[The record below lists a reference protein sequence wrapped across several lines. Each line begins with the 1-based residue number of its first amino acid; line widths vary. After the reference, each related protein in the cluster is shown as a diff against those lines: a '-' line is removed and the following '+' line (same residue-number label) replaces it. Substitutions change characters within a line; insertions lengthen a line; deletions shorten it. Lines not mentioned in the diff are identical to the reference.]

1 MTIAPSPPDAVASQ
15 AEAPPVAPP
24 TPPRP
29 GPLTVAVAMS
39 GSFLA
44 MLDTTI
50 VNVSLHAT
58 SAEFG
63 GIGSVQWVLTSYL
76 LALVATMPAT
86 AWLTSRFGPKRVFV
100 TALTVFMLGSAACA
114 LSPTL
119 VSLVAARAVAGG
131 AAGVLLPA
139 ATVLLTYGQ
148 PLEQLGKVQA
158 LNGSVMML
166 APLLGPAAGGVLV
179 AAWGWPAVYAI
190 NVPLCLA
197 IVVVAV
203 LKVARADHR
212 ETKPLDVPGLLAIV
226 LGTTG
231 LVMAIGSFSHGV
243 SPTSKEFLVPLGFG
257 VAGVIGFVVREL
269 RAEHPLLN
277 LGLFGIGV
285 YRMAALNIAFLGF
298 LLYAPMVLIPL
309 YFEAARD
316 ESAILTGLLISVGG
330 VGVVAASRICRWL
343 MPKILCARTM
353 LIGIA
358 LTIAATVPMLMLTE
372 TTSYYVVCAA
382 LVVRGVGTGMT
393 IVPAMTAAFMSIKAT
408 QIPDAAAQL
417 NLVQRIGGTFAA
429 AVMMVVLGHQAIVH
443 KGLTAPA
450 FANSFTVLLA
460 TSALTLFPAV
470 ALLRAELKAKKAQT
484 T

>member
-1 MTIAPSPPDAVASQ
+1 MTLAPSPPESVADP
-15 AEAPPVAPP
+15 AEAPPQ
-24 TPPRP
+24 TPPPP
-29 GPLTVAVAMS
+29 GPLTVAVAVS

-58 SAEFG
+58 SARFG
-63 GIGSVQWVLTSYL
+63 DIGSVQWVLTSYL

-100 TALTVFMLGSAACA
+100 TALTIFMLGSAACA

-119 VSLVAARAVAGG
+119 ASLVAGRAVAGG

-166 APLLGPAAGGVLV
+166 APLLGPAAGGLLV
-179 AAWGWPAVYAI
+179 AGWGWPGVYAI
-190 NVPLCLA
+190 NVPLCLVIL
-197 IVVVAV
+197 IVAAV
-203 LKVARADHR
+203 KVARDR
-212 ETKPLDVPGLLAIV
+212 GGQTTPLDVRGLLAIV

-243 SPTSKEFLVPLGFG
+243 SLTSKEFLVPLGVG
-257 VAGVIGFVVREL
+257 VGGVVGFVIREL
-269 RAEHPLLN
+269 RAEHPLLD
-277 LGLFGIGV
+277 LRLFGIGV

-309 YFEAARD
+309 YFEAARG
-316 ESAILTGLLISVGG
+316 ESAVLTGLLVSVGG
-330 VGVVAASRICRWL
+330 VGVVVAGRVCRWL

-353 LIGIA
+353 LIGIG
-358 LTIAATVPMLMLTE
+358 LTIAATVPMLMLTAS
-372 TTSYYVVCAA
+372 TSYYLVCAA
-382 LVVRGVGTGMT
+382 LVVRGIGTGLT
-393 IVPAMTAAFMSIKAT
+393 IVPAMTAAFMSIKAA

-429 AVMMVVLGHQAIVH
+429 AVMMVVLGYQATVH
-443 KGLTAPA
+443 KGLSAPA
-450 FANSFTVLLA
+450 FADSFGVLLA
-460 TSALTLFPAV
+460 TSALTLFPAL
-470 ALLRAELKAKKAQT
+470 ALLRAELRAKRAS
-484 T
+484 

>member
-1 MTIAPSPPDAVASQ
+1 MTAVTSAPETVAPQ
-15 AEAPPVAPP
+15 AEAPPQVLE

-58 SAEFG
+58 SAQFG
-63 GIGSVQWVLTSYL
+63 GIGSVQWVLSSYL

-100 TALTVFMLGSAACA
+100 TALTIFMVGSAACA

-148 PLEQLGKVQA
+148 PLDQLGKVQA

-166 APLLGPAAGGVLV
+166 APLLGPAAGGLLV
-179 AAWGWPAVYAI
+179 AGWGWPAVYAI
-190 NVPLCLA
+190 NVPLCLVIA
-197 IVVVAV
+197 IFAVV
-203 LKVARADHR
+203 KVARDRDR
-212 ETKPLDVPGLLAIV
+212 ETTPLDVPGLLAIV

-243 SPTSKEFLVPLGFG
+243 SLTAKEFLVPLGFG
-257 VAGVIGFVVREL
+257 IGGVVGFVVREL
-269 RAEHPLLN
+269 RAEHPLLDVR
-277 LGLFGIGV
+277 LFAIGV

-309 YFEAARD
+309 YFEAARG
-316 ESAILTGLLISVGG
+316 ESAVLTGLLVSIGG

-353 LIGIA
+353 LVGVG
-358 LTIAATVPMLMLTE
+358 LTIAATVPMLMLTAS
-372 TTSYYVVCAA
+372 TSYYVVCAA

-408 QIPDAAAQL
+408 KIPDAAAQL

-429 AVMMVVLGHQAIVH
+429 AVMIVVLGHEAIVH
-443 KGLTAPA
+443 KGLSAPA
-450 FANSFTVLLA
+450 FADSFGVLLA
-460 TSALTLFPAV
+460 TSVLTLFPAL
-470 ALLRAELKAKKAQT
+470 ALLRAELRAKRAS
-484 T
+484 